1 MSLVFSFLLF
11 QITDLRGAVG
21 LDAALYINTETALAL
36 QLGHFA
42 LQLFNLSKV
51 NNKYFC
57 LQSKP
62 VDTVLVRPS
71 IALLNEK

>member
-1 MSLVFSFLLF
+1 MSLVFYFLLF
-11 QITDLRGAVG
+11 QITDLRCAVG

-57 LQSKP
+57 LRSRP

-71 IALLNEK
+71 IALLNEG

>member
-1 MSLVFSFLLF
+1 MSLVFFLF
-11 QITDLRGAVG
+11 QIADLRGAVG

-51 NNKYFC
+51 NNQQQQIFLSAKQTCRYC
-57 LQSKP
+57 VS
-62 VDTVLVRPS
+62 PS
-71 IALLNEK
+71 IHRIVE